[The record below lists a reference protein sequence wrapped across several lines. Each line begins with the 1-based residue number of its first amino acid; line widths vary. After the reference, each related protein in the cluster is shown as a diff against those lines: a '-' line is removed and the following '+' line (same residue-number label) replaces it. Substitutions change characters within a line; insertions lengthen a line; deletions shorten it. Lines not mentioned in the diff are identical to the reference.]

1 MDVQFRALTPKDLP
15 SMLPLLPRLPIG
27 AELHLHVDACGTPF
41 VGDLPT
47 VASNIGT
54 LRVMLDTI
62 KLTAVGEIIQSL
74 TLPYARE
81 LTLIS
86 SRYSPPQ
93 LWHHAHFQR
102 FAARSSLKDRL
113 DALELKGITNT
124 DGELLQCLLE
134 LPLLQRLS
142 LSDSLR

>member
-1 MDVQFRALTPKDLP
+1 
-15 SMLPLLPRLPIG
+15 MLPLLPRLPIG